1 MFGGLLHPASSVDP
15 AHIEEREVEL
25 HTRLASLRRGGQF
38 MGIWVVTAVLFAVS
52 PLIAH
57 GALSHSSLQAML
69 PFAGV
74 LAVAA
79 IGQTLVIQQGG
90 LDLSIPGTF
99 SLGVVLIT
107 IVPGGKSSGLLAG
120 LLVVVGVGLAAGL
133 LNGLAISKLGITP
146 LVTTLGMNGIL
157 VGVEQQVTH
166 GSINYAAPGNWAS
179 FTGSKVGGITVLALV
194 ALIAVLVFA
203 VLMRRTVWG
212 REFELVGANPR
223 AARAAGL
230 PVARYQIGSYMVAG
244 VFYAVAGALLAGF
257 LGHPQL
263 DSGNDYLLPSIAVV
277 VLGGTALGGG
287 RGSVIATAV
296 GVLFLSQLDQVLT
309 VLGVSTAIQDVIQG
323 AIVALSMGLRN
334 VPFGGWLR
342 FGPGRRSE
350 GSDNG
355 SSQTSMGTEA
365 PVVPTSASPPQPAS
379 PR

>member
-1 MFGGLLHPASSVDP
+1 
-15 AHIEEREVEL
+15 
-25 HTRLASLRRGGQF
+25 

-52 PLIAH
+52 PLVAH
-57 GALSHSSLQAML
+57 GALSNSSLQGML

-90 LDLSIPGTF
+90 LDLSIPGSF

-107 IVPGGKSSGLLAG
+107 IVPGGRNSGLLVG

-133 LNGLAISKLGITP
+133 VNGLAITRVGITP
-146 LVTTLGMNGIL
+146 LVATLGMNGIL

-166 GSINYAAPGNWAS
+166 GSINYAAPAAWTNFADA
-179 FTGSKVGGITVLALV
+179 KVAGVTVLAIVAIVAIGLV
-194 ALIAVLVFA
+194 AVV
-203 VLMRRTVWG
+203 MRRTVWG

-230 PVARYQIGSYMVAG
+230 AVNRYQIGSYMAAG
-244 VFYAVAGALLAGF
+244 ALYALAGALLAGF

-296 GVLFLSQLDQVLT
+296 GVLFLSQLDQILT

-334 VPFGGWLR
+334 VPLGGWLR
-342 FGPGRRSE
+342 RGPWRRGE
-350 GSDNG
+350 DLADGPTHPTAG
-355 SSQTSMGTEA
+355 SSK
-365 PVVPTSASPPQPAS
+365 PTVSTTAASPPAAS

>member
-1 MFGGLLHPASSVDP
+1 VRNR
-15 AHIEEREVEL
+15 I
-25 HTRLASLRRGGQF
+25 ASLRRGGQF
-38 MGIWVVTAVLFAVS
+38 IGIWVVTAVLFAVS

-107 IVPGGKSSGLLAG
+107 IVPGGKSSGLIVG
-120 LLVVVGVGLAAGL
+120 LLVVIGVGLAAGL
-133 LNGLAISKLGITP
+133 VNGLAIAKVGITP
-146 LVTTLGMNGIL
+146 LVATLGMNGIL

-166 GSINYAAPGNWAS
+166 GSINFAAPDNWQS
-179 FTGSKVGGITVLALV
+179 FTQSKVVGVTSLAVVALV
-194 ALIAVLVFA
+194 VVIVFA
-203 VLMRRTVWG
+203 VLMRRTIWG
-212 REFELVGANPR
+212 REFELTGANPR

-230 PVARYQIGSYMVAG
+230 PVLRYQMGSYMLAG
-244 VFYAVAGALLAGF
+244 VCYAMAGALLAGY

-263 DSGNDYLLPSIAVV
+263 DAGNDYLLPSIAVV

-287 RGSVIATAV
+287 RGSVIATAI
-296 GVLFLSQLDQVLT
+296 GVLFLSQLDQVLD

-323 AIVALSMGLRN
+323 AIIALSMGVRN
-334 VPFGGWLR
+334 VPITQQLGF
-342 FGPGRRSE
+342 GRRRADRTPD
-350 GSDNG
+350 GG
-355 SSQTSMGTEA
+355 SSPTSMGTEE
-365 PVVPTSASPPQPAS
+365 PMVPTSATPL
-379 PR
+379 